1 MRISVILCFILSIP
15 ACVLFQ
21 SREATAIERI
31 LAADRALFEAAA
43 AEARTRDGDPIDY
56 YVRGLNSISLEGAPP
71 DFRSAWINH
80 VSAWEDVQRQI
91 DSAGV
96 RRQENIVSGILSV
109 LRRNPIIFIT
119 SIYGL
124 LTEQEINT
132 SRAHA
137 SWCRVSELAKVYGA
151 RLPGTSPT
159 VAGNFKV
166 NPPEEPECL

>member
-1 MRISVILCFILSIP
+1 MRFFVILCCILLIP
-15 ACVLFQ
+15 ACALFQ

-71 DFRSAWINH
+71 DFRSAWIDH

-91 DSAGV
+91 EEAGAA
-96 RRQENIVSGILSV
+96 RQANIVSGVLSL
-109 LRRNPIIFIT
+109 LRRNPILLIT

-132 SRAHA
+132 SRAHS
-137 SWCRVSELAKVYGA
+137 SWCRVSKLAGEYGA
-151 RLPGTSPT
+151 RLPEPSNR
-159 VAGNFKV
+159 VATNFKV
-166 NPPEEPECL
+166 NPPEGPECL